1 MKINLIIG
9 GAEKGGTTALHHLL
23 KSHPKIL
30 MPRAKEL
37 HFFSNE
43 NHFMKGG
50 VDYRQYHR
58 MFIGRSY
65 KDKFK
70 LYYKYLNGG
79 RIFGDASPEYMYWK
93 PVPERIYQYN
103 PSAKWILL
111 LRNPIDRAFSHY
123 KMNVFRKKYEKLSFM
138 DALHK
143 NQELLLQDKQD
154 KVFSYIDKG
163 FYSGQLKNIYKYFDK
178 SNVFIETSD
187 IFKDKTFYTLN
198 NICNFLG
205 IDSYQEQCIPPS
217 YDNNVG
223 VDNIVMSDQE
233 REYLV
238 NIFRDEIHKLEIILN
253 RDLSSWME

>member
-1 MKINLIIG
+1 
-9 GAEKGGTTALHHLL
+9 
-23 KSHPKIL
+23 
-30 MPRAKEL
+30 
-37 HFFSNE
+37 
-43 NHFMKGG
+43 
-50 VDYRQYHR
+50 
-58 MFIGRSY
+58 MFIFIKKNRE
-65 KDKFK
+65 
-70 LYYKYLNGG
+70 
-79 RIFGDASPEYMYWK
+79 AST
-93 PVPERIYQYN
+93 
-103 PSAKWILL
+103 
-111 LRNPIDRAFSHY
+111 
-123 KMNVFRKKYEKLSFM
+123 
-138 DALHK
+138 
-143 NQELLLQDKQD
+143 
-154 KVFSYIDKG
+154 YIDKG

-187 IFKDKTFYTLN
+187 IFKDNTFYTLN